1 MLSILDIVSA
11 NTIYYCYP
19 ALVPTSKRVY
29 GDSAV
34 SEKIQMKEI
43 HTLIVQLVNLLTK
56 KCACFKTLETHTQ
69 KRKTLARFLYI
80 LLYHII
86 ISISVMRKNI
96 FCRHTHFKFFFRK
109 PTPHTPYPPPPP
121 PRPRCVLCYSAY
133 KHTNTCLFH

>member
-34 SEKIQMKEI
+34 SENPNVGNS
-43 HTLIVQLVNLLTK
+43 HTNCI
-56 KCACFKTLETHTQ
+56 ACEFAHEKNVHVLTLETHTQ

-80 LLYHII
+80 LLHHII
-86 ISISVMRKNI
+86 ISLCNEKKKHILST
-96 FCRHTHFKFFFRK
+96 HTLQVFFSK
-109 PTPHTPYPPPPP
+109 ANPTYTVPTTTTTTPM
-121 PRPRCVLCYSAY
+121 CFMLLSI
-133 KHTNTCLFH
+133 